1 MSRESIEQLIASK
14 AALNAEQFE
23 TDEKLAALPPEHLWA
38 VNKDP
43 SEYPLEL
50 TPAEVEVK
58 DRFLALNGKK
68 LSVKA
73 QLDRAQSFGLRFA
86 KTPFP
91 SICLPC
97 FVNLNVTSPMKE
109 IKSTFGNGFRRFLC
123 TKCDSEISIAP
134 TP

>member
-1 MSRESIEQLIASK
+1 MFMSRESIEQLIASK

-58 DRFLALNGKK
+58 
-68 LSVKA
+68 A

-109 IKSTFGNGFRRFLC
+109 IKSTFGNGFRQFLC

>member
-1 MSRESIEQLIASK
+1 MFMSRESIEQLIASK

-50 TPAEVEVK
+50 TPAEVE
-58 DRFLALNGKK
+58 
-68 LSVKA
+68 VKA